1 MPRTFEISGKPPE
14 KNPKKILVQNEKK
27 NQYKTW
33 GKQCKISSS
42 KFHIWILE
50 QPPVFSLFR
59 RYMQCKSSFC
69 IASCWIVLKSFPS
82 KFSTHFRSTMYYQAS
97 SNPVL
102 HHDDGSCHLK
112 LILKKNENK
121 LHYIHISIILFF
133 HFLIVYY
140 KSMLFMIVVKILRQ
154 LKSKCV

>member
-1 MPRTFEISGKPPE
+1 MQNIFL
-14 KNPKKILVQNEKK
+14 KIAQ
-27 NQYKTW
+27 
-33 GKQCKISSS
+33 
-42 KFHIWILE
+42 KFWILQ

-102 HHDDGSCHLK
+102 HHDGSCHLK
-112 LILKKNENK
+112 LILKKK
-121 LHYIHISIILFF
+121 ITLHMIHISVSQSVIIFF
-133 HFLIVYY
+133 NCLLQINVVYDCGQN
-140 KSMLFMIVVKILRQ
+140 FMSIK
-154 LKSKCV
+154 K

>member
-1 MPRTFEISGKPPE
+1 MQNIFL
-14 KNPKKILVQNEKK
+14 KIAQ
-27 NQYKTW
+27 
-33 GKQCKISSS
+33 
-42 KFHIWILE
+42 KFWILQ

-102 HHDDGSCHLK
+102 HHDGSCHLK
-112 LILKKNENK
+112 LILKKK
-121 LHYIHISIILFF
+121 ITLHMIHISVILFF

-140 KSMLFMIVVKILRQ
+140 KSMLFMIVVKTLCQ
-154 LKSKCV
+154 LKSKCVD

>member
-1 MPRTFEISGKPPE
+1 MQNIFL
-14 KNPKKILVQNEKK
+14 KIAQ
-27 NQYKTW
+27 
-33 GKQCKISSS
+33 
-42 KFHIWILE
+42 KFWILE

-102 HHDDGSCHLK
+102 HHDGSCHLK
-112 LILKKNENK
+112 LILKKK
-121 LHYIHISIILFF
+121 ITLHMIHISVSQSVILF
-133 HFLIVYY
+133 FLIVYY
-140 KSMLFMIVVKILRQ
+140 KSMLFMIVVKTLCQ
-154 LKSKCV
+154 LKSKCVD

>member
-1 MPRTFEISGKPPE
+1 MQNIFL
-14 KNPKKILVQNEKK
+14 KIAQ
-27 NQYKTW
+27 
-33 GKQCKISSS
+33 
-42 KFHIWILE
+42 KFWILQ

-102 HHDDGSCHLK
+102 HHDGSCHLK
-112 LILKKNENK
+112 LILKKK
-121 LHYIHISIILFF
+121 KITLHMIHISVSQSVILF
-133 HFLIVYY
+133 FLIVYY
-140 KSMLFMIVVKILRQ
+140 KSMLFMIVVKTLCQ
-154 LKSKCV
+154 LKSKCVD

>member
-1 MPRTFEISGKPPE
+1 MQNIFL
-14 KNPKKILVQNEKK
+14 KIAQ
-27 NQYKTW
+27 
-33 GKQCKISSS
+33 
-42 KFHIWILE
+42 KFWILE

-112 LILKKNENK
+112 LILKKN
-121 LHYIHISIILFF
+121 YITYDSYLSHSFFF

-140 KSMLFMIVVKILRQ
+140 KSMLFMIVVKTLCQ
-154 LKSKCV
+154 LKSKCVD

>member
-1 MPRTFEISGKPPE
+1 MQNIFL
-14 KNPKKILVQNEKK
+14 KIAQ
-27 NQYKTW
+27 
-33 GKQCKISSS
+33 
-42 KFHIWILE
+42 KFWILE

-102 HHDDGSCHLK
+102 HHDGSCHLK
-112 LILKKNENK
+112 LILKKK
-121 LHYIHISIILFF
+121 ITLHMIHISVSQSVILFF
-133 HFLIVYY
+133 
-140 KSMLFMIVVKILRQ
+140 
-154 LKSKCV
+154 